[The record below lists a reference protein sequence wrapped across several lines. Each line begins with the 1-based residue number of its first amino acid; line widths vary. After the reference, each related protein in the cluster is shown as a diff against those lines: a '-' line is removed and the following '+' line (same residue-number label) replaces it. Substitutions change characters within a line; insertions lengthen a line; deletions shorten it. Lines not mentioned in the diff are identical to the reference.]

1 MPTISIAVPLV
12 TPLAVI
18 RRQGQLR
25 QRALN
30 FNLLSQAPTDKEA
43 FACRGYTRA
52 MLATPPETIAAHIVS
67 TPETLGGRPRIA
79 GHRIAVAHV
88 AAWRL
93 RMGMSFEQIAATYD
107 LPMAAVYAAMAYYY
121 DHKAEIDA
129 RENEDDALA
138 DTMKAKSGSKLA
150 NKLANA
156 TTGQ

>member
-1 MPTISIAVPLV
+1 M
-12 TPLAVI
+12 I

-43 FACRGYTRA
+43 FAYRRYTRA

-107 LPMAAVYAAMAYYY
+107 LPIAAVYAAMAYYY

-138 DTMKAKSGSKLA
+138 DKMKAKSGSSLA
-150 NKLANA
+150 NKLAAA